1 MHVPFFQVPKSMGL
15 PDPPKI
21 EENKKADMAVTN
33 HVFWSG
39 SYSDVPNRPIL
50 AKPTP
55 ESRCQKRLFAWLLL
69 SLFSPLAVAC
79 IGRSLATAGLH
90 VGLVHASANHTLID
104 VLCQVSCVFGT
115 CLRGG
120 FIFWLLLYDDAWE
133 KGFSRLSP
141 LASPRSLFPFSFAHT
156 LLVLLAE
163 ARREPC
169 NCRWSLGFFGFLHS
183 NSAFPC
189 IVCFWEGWNSV
200 ARMMLEEFFCFCFPF
215 WSLQLPRFVFLLCGV
230 SFSGYFFFSICFW
243 KCLCIGEQQTNK
255 QTSTAIYNNTSIDIE
270 SAGSE
275 NCSSCAGKRPGSIGS
290 SGIVGHLIAFCFL
303 FFKVFVC

>member
-1 MHVPFFQVPKSMGL
+1 
-15 PDPPKI
+15 
-21 EENKKADMAVTN
+21 MAVIN

-69 SLFSPLAVAC
+69 SLFSPFAVAC

-90 VGLVHASANHTLID
+90 VGFVHASVNHTLID

-120 FIFWLLLYDDAWE
+120 FIFLTSALWCVG
-133 KGFSRLSP
+133 KGFQSSLSSRLAP
-141 LASPRSLFPFSFAHT
+141 FAFSLSSSHT
-156 LLVLLAE
+156 RFWCCWQKKDKSVAIV
-163 ARREPC
+163 AGVC
-169 NCRWSLGFFGFLHS
+169 FFGSLPS

-189 IVCFWEGWNSV
+189 IVCFREGWNSV

-230 SFSGYFFFSICFW
+230 SSSGCFYFSPLFLKMPFYRWTIN
-243 KCLCIGEQQTNK
+243 IHTNK

-275 NCSSCAGKRPGSIGS
+275 NCSSCAGKRPGGIGS

-303 FFKVFVC
+303 FLQDFCC